1 MHEREAEKLRA
12 EELELLKR
20 ENLEVAKPRPPF
32 EEILLKKNADNIAEP
47 ILQSNRDVAIE
58 PNPENND
65 CK

>member
-20 ENLEVAKPRPPF
+20 DKAEVAKPRPPF